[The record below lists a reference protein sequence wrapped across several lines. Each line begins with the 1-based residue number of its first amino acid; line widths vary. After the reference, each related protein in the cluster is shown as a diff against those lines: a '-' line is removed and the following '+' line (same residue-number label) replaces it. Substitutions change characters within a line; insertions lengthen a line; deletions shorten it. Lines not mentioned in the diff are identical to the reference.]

1 MNVSQLVLL
10 HLASVTA
17 AFLIGS
23 YLMLVRKGTPVHRA
37 LGKTY
42 MLLMLGTAIVA
53 LLMPAAHPYLFD
65 HFGLLHLFVLPV
77 AYYVP
82 SAYAAVRRGDIRR
95 HRNSMIGL
103 YIGALVIAG
112 LFAFTP
118 GRLLHRW
125 FFE

>member
-65 HFGLLHLFVLPV
+65 HFGLLPV

-82 SAYAAVRRGDIRR
+82 TAYAAVRRCDIRR

-118 GRLLHRW
+118 GRLLHRC